1 MGAIRADGIA
11 FANSAGPEM
20 RPVTIIEPPSLA
32 TIHPVRALVRLRQFS
47 DLLWTL
53 TLHRIKVRYQHTHLG
68 YLWAVLQPLAL
79 MLVFALMFSVLGRT
93 PAGEVP
99 YGLFAYA
106 ALVPWSAFSSGLS
119 SASGSITS
127 HASLLTKVYF
137 PREILPLTYVGA
149 ALVDAAA
156 ASVPLMALM
165 LWNGVAPTPTLWWTL
180 PSLLLLGVFLT
191 GIGLLLSAVSVRYRD
206 VATAVPVV
214 VQVWMFATP
223 VLYPLTL
230 VQHALSPGLYVLYT
244 LNPLVAVVDTFRRA
258 VLGQPP
264 DMAALLAGAMVSFA
278 LLPLAY
284 LYFKRQELLMADVV

>member
-1 MGAIRADGIA
+1 
-11 FANSAGPEM
+11 M
-20 RPVTIIEPPSLA
+20 RPITIIEPPSLA
-32 TIHPVRALVRLRQFS
+32 GVHPVRALVRLRQFS

-53 TLHRIKVRYQHTHLG
+53 TLHRIKVRYQHTYLG
-68 YLWAVLQPLAL
+68 YMWAVVQPLAL

-99 YGLFAYA
+99 YALFAYA

-119 SASGSITS
+119 SASASITS

-156 ASVPLMALM
+156 ASVPLLALM
-165 LWNGVAPTPTLWWTL
+165 LWNGVAPTPALWWTL
-180 PSLLLLGVFLT
+180 PSLVLLGVFLT

-206 VATAVPVV
+206 VATAIPVM

-230 VQHALSPGLYVLYT
+230 VQHALSPGLYALYT

-258 VLGQPP
+258 VLGQAP
-264 DMAALLAGAMVSFA
+264 DMAALAAGAIVSFT
-278 LLPLAY
+278 LLPVAY

>member
-1 MGAIRADGIA
+1 
-11 FANSAGPEM
+11 M
-20 RPVTIIEPPSLA
+20 RPVTVIEPPSFGAL
-32 TIHPVRALVRLRQFS
+32 HPLHALIRLRQFS

-53 TLHRIKVRYQHTHLG
+53 TLHRIKVRYQHTRLG
-68 YLWAVLQPLAL
+68 YVWAVLQPLAL
-79 MLVFALMFSVLGRT
+79 MLVFTLVFSMLGRT
-93 PAGEVP
+93 PAGDLP
-99 YGLFAYA
+99 YALFAYA

-119 SASGSITS
+119 SASASITG

-149 ALVDAAA
+149 SLADAAA
-156 ASVPLMALM
+156 ASVPLVILM
-165 LWNGVAPTPTLWWTL
+165 LWNGVTPTVNLWWAI
-180 PSLLLLGVFLT
+180 PSLALLAIFLT
-191 GIGLLLSAVSVRYRD
+191 GVGLLLAAVNVRYRD
-206 VATAVPVV
+206 VGAAVPVL

-230 VQHALSPGLYVLYT
+230 VKSALAPGIYTLYT

-264 DMAALLAGAMVSFA
+264 DGPALVAAVIVSGAV
-278 LLPLAY
+278 LPAAY